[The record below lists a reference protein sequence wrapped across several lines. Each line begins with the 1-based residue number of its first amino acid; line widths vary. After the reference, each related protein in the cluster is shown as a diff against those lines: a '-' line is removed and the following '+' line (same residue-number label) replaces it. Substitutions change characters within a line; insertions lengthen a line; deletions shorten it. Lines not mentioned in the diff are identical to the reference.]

1 MLCRAFINVVY
12 MYMYEDRSYH
22 DVQDDTD
29 APDVVAE
36 AAVGNPLQDLR
47 CGIRGTA
54 TERLADVLHVHDPR
68 ETEVGQL
75 EVVLAVQ
82 QNVLTLQVSAR
93 FIYLVLRLVD
103 SLKVT
108 LLYLCKMFRLW
119 RYSMA
124 LASWKNMRCAFAS
137 GSAPLSLM

>member
-47 CGIRGTA
+47 CGICGTP
-54 TERLADVLHVHDPR
+54 TERLAYVILLHEPS
-68 ETEVGQL
+68 EAKVGQL
-75 EVVLAVQ
+75 EVVLA
-82 QNVLTLQVSAR
+82 
-93 FIYLVLRLVD
+93 I
-103 SLKVT
+103 
-108 LLYLCKMFRLW
+108 
-119 RYSMA
+119 
-124 LASWKNMRCAFAS
+124 
-137 GSAPLSLM
+137 